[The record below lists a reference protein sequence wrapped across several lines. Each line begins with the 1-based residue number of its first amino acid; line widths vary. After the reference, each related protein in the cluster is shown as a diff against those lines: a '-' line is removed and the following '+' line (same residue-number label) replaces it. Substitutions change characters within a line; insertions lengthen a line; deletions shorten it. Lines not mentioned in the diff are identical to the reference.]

1 MTTPFERLVSLL
13 NLRTLTFVLGVC
25 LALAVPYYP
34 ALQWLDATLASLA
47 AALTNDP
54 TYLSWMQGVGP
65 VTANWWLQ
73 AADLPGLV
81 MNSAGAPPNW
91 GAHPHVPW
99 WFYPAHSLLALT
111 LTAYLCLLVPRLR
124 LSVAMLATLLL
135 FMVLIVTQLGAAIA
149 RHYWLPLGL
158 SAQYLWLGLLLIGA
172 WYGQGVWQ
180 RRHQVVSRELG
191 ALKMQQGDWEGAS
204 AALLQCATAPEVLAD
219 LYDQAREHEEQ
230 GRAVQARRVYTL
242 IQQRRSRY
250 RDVPQRLTKI
260 PPAAA
265 AATVGTDGLAK
276 TMVLEIAQAP
286 TRLGRYE
293 IERELGR
300 GAMGIVYLGHDPH
313 IARPLAIKTLNYAHL
328 DGTERE
334 SVKTRFFREAEAAG
348 RLKHPGIVTVYDVGE
363 EPDLAYIAM
372 DYIAGVPLSEHV
384 SEAKLLP
391 IAQVYELVRQVAE
404 ALAYAHSQEVVH
416 RDIKPGN
423 IVYKAQQQQVVVT
436 DFGIAR
442 IASSA
447 RTQTGEIF
455 GSPLYM
461 SPEQLRGLRAGPQS
475 DIFSLG
481 VTFYQLLSGVLPF
494 VGESIAEL
502 SYHIVQGRHKSIR
515 DLRPQLPRSATRI
528 INKALQKDPE
538 NRYASATDMARALAK
553 AIERDF

>member
-1 MTTPFERLVSLL
+1 MITPLERLVSLL
-13 NLRTLTFVLGVC
+13 NLRTLTFVLGLWLVV
-25 LALAVPYYP
+25 AVPSYP
-34 ALQWLDATLASLA
+34 ALQWLDGALASLA

-54 TYLSWMQGVGP
+54 VYLSWTQRATRESMPWWYQVG
-65 VTANWWLQ
+65 
-73 AADLPGLV
+73 DLPRLLLDATSIPPRWGV
-81 MNSAGAPPNW
+81 NSQ
-91 GAHPHVPW
+91 VPW
-99 WFYPAHSLLALT
+99 WFYPAHSLLALA

-124 LSVAMLATLLL
+124 LSVAVLATLLL
-135 FMVLIVTQLGAAIA
+135 FVVLMVAQLGAAIA
-149 RHYWLPLGL
+149 RQLWLPLGV
-158 SAQYLWLGLLLIGA
+158 SGQYLWFGLLLMGC

-180 RRHQVVSRELG
+180 RRHQRVSQELG
-191 ALKMQQGDWEGAS
+191 AIKMQQGDWQGAS
-204 AALLQCATAPEVLAD
+204 AALLKCAPVSEVLAD
-219 LYDQAREHEEQ
+219 LYQQAREHEEQ
-230 GRAVQARRVYTL
+230 GRAVEARRVYGL

-250 RDVPQRLTKI
+250 RDVPQRLAKVQ

-265 AATVGTDGLAK
+265 TTATGDLAK
-276 TMVLEIAQAP
+276 TMVLDVAQAP

-328 DGTERE
+328 EGAERE
-334 SVKTRFFREAEAAG
+334 AVKTRFFREAEAAG
-348 RLKHPGIVTVYDVGE
+348 RLRHPAIVTVYDVGE
-363 EPDLAYIAM
+363 EPGLAYIAM
-372 DYIAGVPLSEHV
+372 DYIPGDPLSDYV
-384 SEAKLLP
+384 AEAKLLP
-391 IAQVYELVRQVAE
+391 IASVYELVRQVAE

-423 IVYKAQQQQVVVT
+423 ILYRVEQQQIVVT

-481 VTFYQLLSGVLPF
+481 VTFYQLLSGALPF

-502 SYHIVQGRHKSIR
+502 SYHIVQGRHKRIR

-538 NRYASATDMARALAK
+538 NRYPSATDMARALAK

>member
-1 MTTPFERLVSLL
+1 MTTPLERLVSLL

-25 LALAVPYYP
+25 LAVAVPSYP
-34 ALQWLDATLASLA
+34 VLQWLDATLASLA
-47 AALTNDP
+47 TTLTSDP
-54 TYLSWMQGVGP
+54 VYLSWVQRTGHGSATWWQQAGDVPRLLM
-65 VTANWWLQ
+65 TAT
-73 AADLPGLV
+73 
-81 MNSAGAPPNW
+81 GATPNW
-91 GAHPHVPW
+91 GAHPQVPW
-99 WFYPAHSLLALT
+99 WFYPTHSLLALA

-124 LSVAMLATLLL
+124 LSVAVLATLLL
-135 FMVLIVTQLGAAIA
+135 FMVLVVTQLGAAIA
-149 RHYWLPLGL
+149 RQLWLPLGV
-158 SAQYLWLGLLLIGA
+158 SAQYLWLGLLLIGC
-172 WYGQGVWQ
+172 WYSHGVWQ

-191 ALKMQQGDWEGAS
+191 ALKMQQGDWQGAS
-204 AALLQCATAPEVLAD
+204 AALVKCAPTPEVLAD
-219 LYDQAREHEEQ
+219 LYHQAREHEEQ
-230 GRAVQARRVYTL
+230 GRAAEARRVYRL
-242 IQQRRSRY
+242 VQQRQSRY
-250 RDVPQRLTKI
+250 RDVPQRLAKAQPLTT
-260 PPAAA
+260 
-265 AATVGTDGLAK
+265 AATATTGGLAK
-276 TMVLEIAQAP
+276 TMVLEVAQAP

-313 IARPLAIKTLNYAHL
+313 IARPLAIKTLNYVHL
-328 DGTERE
+328 DGAERE
-334 SVKTRFFREAEAAG
+334 AVKTRFFREAEAAG
-348 RLKHPGIVTVYDVGE
+348 RLRHPGIVTVYDVGE

-372 DYIAGVPLSEHV
+372 DYIPGEPLSHHV
-384 SEAKLLP
+384 AEAELLP
-391 IAQVYELVRQVAE
+391 VARVYELVRQVAE

-423 IVYKAQQQQVVVT
+423 ILYRAQQQQIVVT

-461 SPEQLRGLRAGPQS
+461 SPEQLRGLRAGPPS

-481 VTFYQLLSGVLPF
+481 VTFYQLLSGALPF
-494 VGESIAEL
+494 IGESIAEL

-538 NRYASATDMARALAK
+538 NRYANAMDMARALAK